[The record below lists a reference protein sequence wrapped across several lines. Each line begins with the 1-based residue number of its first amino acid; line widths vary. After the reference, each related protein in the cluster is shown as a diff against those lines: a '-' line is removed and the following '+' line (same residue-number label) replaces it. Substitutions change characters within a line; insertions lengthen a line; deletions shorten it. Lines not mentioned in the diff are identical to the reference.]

1 MTECVECW
9 EPVAESEPVI
19 YPVIYVRCQY
29 CPAVLRHHNE
39 VKGEGMDEIQ
49 IKTITSWLASRIFL
63 RVKTEEADITEVFSL
78 LVEKIRLV
86 RLLNFYK

>member
-63 RVKTEEADITEVFSL
+63 RVKTKEADIMEVFSL
-78 LVEKIRLV
+78 LVEKILLV

>member
-78 LVEKIRLV
+78 LVEKILLV